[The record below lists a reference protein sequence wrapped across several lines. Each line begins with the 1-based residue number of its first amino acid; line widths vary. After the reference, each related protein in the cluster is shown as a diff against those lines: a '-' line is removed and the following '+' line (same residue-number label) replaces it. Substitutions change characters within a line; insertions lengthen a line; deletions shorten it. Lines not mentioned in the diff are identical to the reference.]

1 MDNSQA
7 VQITINTPGW
17 AVIRNLLENR
27 IEGARLAALINT
39 DETKVLEL
47 WRRAQVADQLFRSF
61 LEDVENL

>member
-17 AVIRNLLENR
+17 GVIRNLLENR

-39 DETKVLEL
+39 DESKVLEL
-47 WRRAQVADQLFRSF
+47 WRRAQVANQLFRSF

>member
-17 AVIRNLLENR
+17 GVIRNLLENR

>member
-17 AVIRNLLENR
+17 GIIRNLLENR

-39 DETKVLEL
+39 DESKVMEL

>member
-17 AVIRNLLENR
+17 GVIRNLLENR

-39 DETKVLEL
+39 DESQVMEL

>member
-17 AVIRNLLENR
+17 GIIRNLLENR
-27 IEGARLAALINT
+27 IEGAKYAALLNT
-39 DETKVLEL
+39 DESKVLEL